1 MQVNCVLEDKG
12 FKVRA
17 FTDPL
22 EALSNFKEKMQEKNK
37 NNKSSKDSLFYDLL
51 LLDVRMPKMNGFD
64 LYREMMKINDK
75 VKVCFITAYEVY
87 YEELKKDF
95 PSINIGCFI
104 KKPIQIPDLIRR
116 IKVELG
122 LL

>member
-1 MQVNCVLEDKG
+1 
-12 FKVRA
+12 
-17 FTDPL
+17 
-22 EALSNFKEKMQEKNK
+22 MQEKNK
-37 NNKSSKDSLFYDLL
+37 NNKSSKNSLFYDLL

-64 LYREMMKINDK
+64 LYREMMKINE

>member
-1 MQVNCVLEDKG
+1 M
-12 FKVRA
+12 
-17 FTDPL
+17 
-22 EALSNFKEKMQEKNK
+22 
-37 NNKSSKDSLFYDLL
+37 KDSIS
-51 LLDVRMPKMNGFD
+51 
-64 LYREMMKINDK
+64 EQSW
-75 VKVCFITAYEVY
+75 VKVCFITAYKVY

-104 KKPIQIPDLIRR
+104 KKPIQIQDLIRR